1 MQVSVE
7 ASQGL
12 ERTLTITVAAE
23 QFEKEFDGRIRQL
36 SKTQRVDGFRPG
48 KVPVSVIKKR
58 FGAAIENEVAGEVM
72 QRNFFEAIV
81 AEKLNPA
88 GAPKVAPKARK
99 KGEEFT
105 FTATFEVYPDVK
117 LAELAELTLEK
128 ETAEVTDADLDKMLD
143 TLRKQH
149 ATWSDVEVDSVDG
162 NQVTVDF
169 EGSIDGEV
177 FEGGKAEGFQIV
189 LGSGRMIPGF
199 ESGIVGNKVGSE
211 FTLDVNFPED
221 YHAENLKGKAAQFV
235 IKLTKVEEQ
244 ILPEITEEF
253 VKKFG
258 VESGD
263 IEALKTDVK
272 QNMQRELEQV
282 LKNSAKDVVLTA
294 LVAGNE
300 IEVPKALIEG
310 EVTILRKQAME
321 RYGKQMDPKNLP
333 ELPAELFAEQAEKRV
348 KVGLLLGEVIKGNEL
363 KVDQDKVTA
372 LIESAAS
379 AYENPTEVIEY
390 YKNNKEMMQNM
401 ENVALEEQAVDF
413 IIEKAKVSEVNK
425 SFDDVMN
432 KMAAQ

>member
-12 ERTLTITVAAE
+12 ERTLTISVAAE
-23 QFEKEFDGRIRQL
+23 VFEKEFDGRIRQL

-48 KVPVSVIKKR
+48 KVPASVIMKR
-58 FGAAIENEVAGEVM
+58 FGAAVENEVAGEVM
-72 QRNFFEAIV
+72 QRNFFEAV
-81 AEKLNPA
+81 MAEKLNPA
-88 GAPKVAPKARK
+88 GAPKVEPKARV
-99 KGEEFT
+99 KGEEFV
-105 FTATFEVYPDVK
+105 FTATFEVYPEVK
-117 LAELAELTLEK
+117 LAELADLSVEK
-128 ETAEVTDADLDKMLD
+128 ETAEVTDADLDKMIE

-149 ATWSDVEVDSVDG
+149 AEWAAVEVDSVDG

-169 EGSIDGEV
+169 EGSVDGEV

-199 ESGIVGNKVGSE
+199 ESGIVGNKAGSE
-211 FTLDVNFPED
+211 FTIEVNFPEE
-221 YHAENLKGKAAQFV
+221 YHAENLKGKAAQFA

-263 IEALKTDVK
+263 LEALKTDVK

-282 LKNSAKDVVLTA
+282 LKNNAKDVVLTA
-294 LVAGNE
+294 LVEGNE
-300 IEVPKALIEG
+300 IEVPGALVEG
-310 EVTILRKQAME
+310 EVNVLRKQAME

-333 ELPAELFAEQAEKRV
+333 ELPAELFTEQAEKRV
-348 KVGLLLGEVIKGNEL
+348 KVGLLLGEVIKTNEL
-363 KVDQDKVTA
+363 KVDQEKVAT

-413 IIEKAKVSEVNK
+413 IIEKATVSEVNK

-432 KMAAQ
+432 KTAAQ

>member
-12 ERTLTITVAAE
+12 ERTLTISVAAE
-23 QFEKEFDGRIRQL
+23 VFEKEFDSRIRQL

-48 KVPVSVIKKR
+48 KVPASVIMKR
-58 FGAAIENEVAGEVM
+58 FGGAVENEVAGEVM

-99 KGEEFT
+99 KGEEFS
-105 FTATFEVYPDVK
+105 FTATFEVYPEVT
-117 LAELAELTLEK
+117 LADLAELTVEK
-128 ETAEVTDADLDKMLD
+128 ETAEVTEADLDKMIE

-149 ATWSDVEVDSVDG
+149 ATWTDVDTDATDD

-177 FEGGKAEGFQIV
+177 FEGGKAEAFQIV

-199 ESGIVGNKVGSE
+199 ESGIAGNKAGSE
-211 FTLDVNFPED
+211 FSIDVTFPEE
-221 YHAENLKGKAAQFV
+221 YHAENLKGKTAQFA

-263 IEALKTDVK
+263 IADLRTDVK
-272 QNMQRELEQV
+272 QNMTRELEQV
-282 LKNSAKDVVLTA
+282 LKNNAKDVVLTA
-294 LVAGNE
+294 LVEGNE
-300 IEVPKALIEG
+300 IEVPKALVDG
-310 EVTILRKQAME
+310 EIDVLRKQAME
-321 RYGKQMDPKNLP
+321 RYGKQMDPKNMP
-333 ELPAELFAEQAEKRV
+333 ELPAELFTQQAEKRV
-348 KVGLLLGEVIKGNEL
+348 KVGLLLGEVIKVNEL
-363 KVDQDKVTA
+363 KVDQDKVSS
-372 LIESAAS
+372 LIETAAS
-379 AYENPTEVIEY
+379 AYENPAEVVEY

-432 KMAAQ
+432 KTAAQ

>member
-12 ERTLTITVAAE
+12 ERTLTISVAAE
-23 QFEKEFDGRIRQL
+23 VFEKEFDSRIRQL

-48 KVPVSVIKKR
+48 KVPASVIMKR
-58 FGAAIENEVAGEVM
+58 FGGAVENEVAGEVM

-99 KGEEFT
+99 KGEEFS
-105 FTATFEVYPDVK
+105 FTATFEVYPEVTLND
-117 LAELAELTLEK
+117 LAELTVEK
-128 ETAEVTDADLDKMLD
+128 ETAEVTEADLDKMIE

-149 ATWSDVEVDSVDG
+149 ATWTDVDTDATDD

-169 EGSIDGEV
+169 EGSIDGEA

-189 LGSGRMIPGF
+189 IGSGRMIPGF
-199 ESGIVGNKVGSE
+199 ESGITGNKAGSE
-211 FTLDVNFPED
+211 FSIDVTFPEE
-221 YHAENLKGKAAQFV
+221 YHAENLKGKTAQFA

-263 IEALKTDVK
+263 IADLRTDVK
-272 QNMQRELEQV
+272 QNMKRELEQV
-282 LKNSAKDVVLTA
+282 LKNNAKDVVLTA

-300 IEVPKALIEG
+300 IEVPKALVEG
-310 EVTILRKQAME
+310 EIDVLRKQAME
-321 RYGKQMDPKNLP
+321 RYGKQIDPKNMP
-333 ELPAELFAEQAEKRV
+333 ELPAELFTEQAEKRV
-348 KVGLLLGEVIKGNEL
+348 KVGLLLGEVIKVNEL
-363 KVDQDKVTA
+363 KVDQDKVSA
-372 LIESAAS
+372 LIETAAS
-379 AYENPTEVIEY
+379 AYENPAEVIEY

-432 KMAAQ
+432 KTAAQ

>member
-23 QFEKEFDGRIRQL
+23 VFEKEFDSRIRQL

-48 KVPVSVIKKR
+48 KVPASVIMKR
-58 FGAAIENEVAGEVM
+58 FGPAVENEVAGEVM

-88 GAPKVAPKARK
+88 GAPEVAPQPRK
-99 KGEEFT
+99 KGEEFV
-105 FTATFEVYPDVK
+105 FTAKFEVYPEVELAD
-117 LAELAELTLEK
+117 LAELSVET
-128 ETAEVTDADLDKMLD
+128 ETAEVTDADLDKMIE

-149 ATWSDVEVDSVDG
+149 GEWSAVETEAADG
-162 NQVTVDF
+162 HQVTVDF

-199 ESGIVGNKVGSE
+199 ESGIEGNKVDSE
-211 FTLDVNFPED
+211 FDIEVNFPEE
-221 YHAENLKGKAAQFV
+221 YHAENLKGKAATFA

-263 IEALKTDVK
+263 IAELKVDVK
-272 QNMQRELEQV
+272 NNMQRELTQV
-282 LKNSAKDVVLTA
+282 LKGGVKDVVLSA
-294 LVAGNE
+294 LVEANE
-300 IEVPKALIEG
+300 IEVPQALVAN
-310 EVTILRKQAME
+310 EVETLRKQAME
-321 RYGKQMDPKNLP
+321 RYAQQMDPNNLP
-333 ELPAELFAEQAEKRV
+333 ELPAELFSEQAIKRV
-348 KVGLLLGEVIKGNEL
+348 KVGLLLGEVIKANEL
-363 KVDQDKVTA
+363 KVDPAKVTA
-372 LIESAAS
+372 MIDTAAAS
-379 AYENPTEVIEY
+379 YENPAEVVEY

-413 IIEKAKVSEVNK
+413 IIEKAKVTEANK

-432 KMAAQ
+432 KAVAQ

>member
-12 ERTLTITVAAE
+12 ERTLTISVAAE
-23 QFEKEFDGRIRQL
+23 VFEKEFESRIRQL

-48 KVPVSVIKKR
+48 KVPASVIMKR
-58 FGAAIENEVAGEVM
+58 FGGAVQNEVAGEVM
-72 QRNFFEAIV
+72 QRNFFEAIM

-88 GAPKVAPKARK
+88 GAPKVEPKARK
-99 KGEEFT
+99 KGEEFV
-105 FTATFEVYPDVK
+105 FTATFEVYPEVTLND
-117 LAELAELTLEK
+117 LAELTIEK
-128 ETAEVTDADLDKMLD
+128 ETAEVTEADLDKMID

-149 ATWSDVEVDSVDG
+149 AEWNAVETDSVDG

-169 EGSIDGEV
+169 EGSVDGEL

-199 ESGIVGNKVGSE
+199 ESGILGNKAGSE
-211 FTLDVNFPED
+211 FTIDVNFPEE
-221 YHAENLKGKAAQFV
+221 YHAENLKGKAAQFA

-272 QNMQRELEQV
+272 ANMQRELTQV
-282 LKNSAKDVVLTA
+282 LKNGAKDVVLTA
-294 LVAGNE
+294 LVEANE
-300 IEVPKALIEG
+300 LEVPKALVEG
-310 EVTILRKQAME
+310 EVDVLRKQAME
-321 RYGKQMDPKNLP
+321 RYAQQMDPNNLP
-333 ELPAELFAEQAEKRV
+333 ELPAELFSEQAVKRV
-348 KVGLLLGEVIKGNEL
+348 KVGLLLGEVIKTTEL

-372 LIESAAS
+372 LIASAAS

-425 SFDDVMN
+425 SFDEVMN
-432 KMAAQ
+432 KTAAQ

>member
-12 ERTLTITVAAE
+12 ERTLTISVAAE
-23 QFEKEFDGRIRQL
+23 VFEKEFESRIRQL

-48 KVPVSVIKKR
+48 KVPASVIMKR
-58 FGAAIENEVAGEVM
+58 FGGAVENEVAGEVM
-72 QRNFFEAIV
+72 QRNFFEAIM

-88 GAPKVAPKARK
+88 GAPKVEPKARK
-99 KGEEFT
+99 KGEEFV
-105 FTATFEVYPDVK
+105 FTATFEVYPEVALND
-117 LAELAELTLEK
+117 LAELTVEK
-128 ETAEVTDADLDKMLD
+128 ETAEVTDADLDKMID
-143 TLRKQH
+143 TLRQQH
-149 ATWSDVEVDSVDG
+149 ATWNEVETESVDG
-162 NQVTVDF
+162 HQVTVDF

-199 ESGIVGNKVGSE
+199 ESGILGNKAGSE
-211 FTLDVNFPED
+211 FSIDVNFPEE
-221 YHAENLKGKAAQFV
+221 YHAENLKGKAAQFA

-263 IEALKTDVK
+263 IEALKVDVK
-272 QNMQRELEQV
+272 QNMQRELTQV

-294 LVAGNE
+294 LVEGNE
-300 IEVPKALIEG
+300 IEVPKALVEG
-310 EVTILRKQAME
+310 EVDVLRKQAME
-321 RYGKQMDPKNLP
+321 RYAQQMDPNNLP
-333 ELPAELFAEQAEKRV
+333 ELPAELFSEQAVKRV
-348 KVGLLLGEVIKGNEL
+348 KVGLLLGEVIKANEL
-363 KVDQDKVTA
+363 KVEQEKVTA
-372 LIESAAS
+372 LIETAAS
-379 AYENPTEVIEY
+379 AYENPAEVIEY

-425 SFDDVMN
+425 SFDEVMN
-432 KMAAQ
+432 KTAAQ